1 MYIVQQKCIIYNGRR
16 GRRLLFRLRLLQAFF
31 RITSLQVIEEKLF

>member
-1 MYIVQQKCIIYNGRR
+1 MVDEEDDF
-16 GRRLLFRLRLLQAFF
+16 LFRLRLLQAFF